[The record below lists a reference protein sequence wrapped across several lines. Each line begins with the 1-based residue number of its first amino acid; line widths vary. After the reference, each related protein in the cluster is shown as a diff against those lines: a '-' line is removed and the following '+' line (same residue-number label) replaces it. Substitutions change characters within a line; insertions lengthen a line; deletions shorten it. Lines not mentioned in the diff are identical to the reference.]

1 LIVGKPS
8 GRPVGSVMADDEVSA
23 RQKALDFYQIEPTL
37 FRVVAINSANSK
49 PRDHLV
55 TFWRRPP
62 KIIRVTPAHKR
73 ERVRQLI

>member
-62 KIIRVTPAHKR
+62 KIIRATPANKR